1 MFGKCLLK
9 KAVVF
14 PQEMFP
20 KRKMISFVE
29 KVVGWA
35 RSTFV
40 KCSPKK
46 KGDPSL
52 KDV

>member
-20 KRKMISFVE
+20 KRKMISFVKE
-29 KVVGWA
+29 HIGWA
-35 RSTFV
+35 SLTFV
-40 KCSPKK
+40 KYSPKK